1 VGVPNFTGGKQ
12 MKRAIVILVLLPLTG
27 CVTAS
32 GGDFKRFTRHT
43 ITQADRQTVEAAVRS
58 RLKDPASAMFGALA
72 AGVTG
77 KGYIV
82 FCGTVN
88 SRNSF
93 GGFAGLQ
100 PYAVSLSPAGA
111 VSSVN
116 MSGSDNVD
124 NMLVRSICQNVA
136 DAI

>member
-1 VGVPNFTGGKQ
+1 
-12 MKRAIVILVLLPLTG
+12 MKRSIVLLVLLPLAG

-32 GGDFKRFTRHT
+32 GGDFKQFTRHT
-43 ITQADRQTVEAAVRS
+43 ITQANRQTVEAAVRS
-58 RLKDPASAMFGALA
+58 RLKDPASAMFGVLA

-93 GGFAGLQ
+93 GGFVGQQ
-100 PYAVSLSPAGA
+100 PYAVSLSQAGA
-111 VSSVN
+111 VSSVH

-124 NMLVRSICQNVA
+124 NMLVRSMCQNVA

>member
-1 VGVPNFTGGKQ
+1 
-12 MKRAIVILVLLPLTG
+12 MKRAIVILALLPLTG

-32 GGDFKRFTRHT
+32 SGGGDFKQFTRHAV
-43 ITQADRQTVEAAVRS
+43 TQADRLKVEAAVRS
-58 RLKDPASAMFGALA
+58 TLKDPASAQFGVLA

-77 KGYIV
+77 KNFTV

-93 GGFAGLQ
+93 GGFAGQQ
-100 PYAVSLSPAGA
+100 PYTVTISPAGA